1 MKSFGEYRERLSI
14 EEALAPELREILKC
28 FDEASSMADDKN
40 MKQTLQAIEDAR
52 QTIITLGGK

>member
-1 MKSFGEYRERLSI
+1 MRSFGEFKEKMSI

-28 FDEASSMADDKN
+28 FDEASSLADDKN